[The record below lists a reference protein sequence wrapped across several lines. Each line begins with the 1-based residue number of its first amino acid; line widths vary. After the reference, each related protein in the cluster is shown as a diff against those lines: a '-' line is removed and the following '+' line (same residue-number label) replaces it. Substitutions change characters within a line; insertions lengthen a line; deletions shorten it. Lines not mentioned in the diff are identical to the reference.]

1 MRSQSIRPRF
11 PLFLLLALLS
21 SCAPNRGA
29 GYERAMGEARDAY
42 HAGRFDAAAERFDAA
57 AKSAKIP
64 RDAAFAR
71 YEAALARAR
80 AGDVARARA
89 ELRAIADAKPP
100 NDYSAEAAFKAA
112 ELVAKADPAAG
123 AAELEAMAL
132 RFPSAGVARVALARV
147 LRWIEEEKAPGGAAS
162 DGAKAS
168 LARLDELLPRVTGT
182 PLEEE
187 ARYQRAKRL
196 AIVGRREEARDAFVA
211 VADQYPYP
219 SGAYFDDSLYRASEI
234 EEELGRPREA
244 IALLERLLSFRESS
258 ATIGSY
264 ERPRYV
270 PAVLR
275 IATIYEDKLHDRKMA
290 RETLH
295 RLYSDFKT
303 STMRDDALWREADLF
318 RKDGDNDSA
327 CGRLGTLTR
336 DFPDSRYVPC
346 AIERCPAIQRP
357 SKSKAPKECHP
368 YLTREHADEA
378 TEPSP

>member
-1 MRSQSIRPRF
+1 MRSYRRSSI
-11 PLFLLLALLS
+11 FLVALALTLLP

-29 GYERAMGEARDAY
+29 GYERSMDEARAAY
-42 HAGRFDAAAERFDAA
+42 HAGRFDAAAERFDTA

-89 ELRAIADAKPP
+89 ELGAIADAKPP

-112 ELVAKADPAAG
+112 ELLAKADPAAG
-123 AAELEAMAL
+123 AAELETMAL

-147 LRWIEEEKAPGGAAS
+147 LRWIEEGSS
-162 DGAKAS
+162 DRATEGVNAS
-168 LARLDELLPRVTGT
+168 LQRLDALLPRVAHT

-187 ARYQRAKRL
+187 VRYQRAKRL
-196 AIVGRREEARDAFVA
+196 AAVGRREEARDAFVA
-211 VADQYPYP
+211 VANQYPYP

-258 ATIGSY
+258 VTIGSY

-270 PAVLR
+270 PAILR
-275 IATIYEDKLHDRKMA
+275 IATIYEEKLHDRRMA

-318 RKDGDNDSA
+318 RKDGDNDTA
-327 CGRLGTLTR
+327 CSRLGTLTR

-346 AIERCPAIQRP
+346 AIERCPSIQRP
-357 SKSKAPKECHP
+357 AKSKAPKECHS
-368 YLTREHADEA
+368 YLTREHAEGG
-378 TEPSP
+378 EPSL